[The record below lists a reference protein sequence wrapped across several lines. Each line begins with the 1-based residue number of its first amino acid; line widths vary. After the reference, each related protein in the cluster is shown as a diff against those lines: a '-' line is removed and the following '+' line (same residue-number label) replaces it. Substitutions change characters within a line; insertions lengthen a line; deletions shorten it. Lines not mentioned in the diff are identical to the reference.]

1 MTKFETLPPAP
12 EVISELARVRADL
25 YVASVFRTRDGSVAT
40 AADFSGAHA
49 AMRDHYVAEM
59 RASK

>member
-25 YVASVFRTRDGSVAT
+25 YVAAVFTARHGRIAT
-40 AADFSGAHA
+40 AADFSGAHS
-49 AMRDHYVAEM
+49 AMEAKYVHEM
-59 RASK
+59 RAGK

>member
-25 YVASVFRTRDGSVAT
+25 YVASAFRNHDGSIAT
-40 AADFSGAHA
+40 AADFSGAHS
-49 AMRDHYVAEM
+49 AMEAKYVHEM
-59 RASK
+59 RAGK